1 MVKPIFID
9 IAFCWTFTVSG
20 AVAFTSGLDAV
31 LNTNYHGMGLM
42 IAIAGLI
49 MLGVSAT
56 ESGKL

>member
-1 MVKPIFID
+1 MKATFTD

-31 LNTNYHGMGLM
+31 LHSQYHGMGLM
-42 IAIAGLI
+42 ISIAGLV

>member
-1 MVKPIFID
+1 MGKETITD
-9 IAFCWTFTVSG
+9 ILFCWTFTIFG
-20 AVAFTSGLDAV
+20 AVAFTGGLDAV

-42 IAIAGLI
+42 LSIAGLI

>member
-1 MVKPIFID
+1 MRKATITD
-9 IAFCWTFTVSG
+9 IVFCWTFTVSG

-31 LNTNYHGMGLM
+31 LHSPYHGMGLM
-42 IAIAGLI
+42 LTIAGLV

>member
-1 MVKPIFID
+1 MRNETMTD
-9 IAFCWTFTVSG
+9 IIFCWVFTTLG

-49 MLGVSAT
+49 MIGVSAT